1 MNTGIKFLIIASAVF
16 ASAACTREEVL
27 SPVESESIE
36 ITITAAR
43 EGYDPDTKTVTTDGY
58 SVEWCL
64 NEEISVFYA
73 NGTNGGSKFV
83 SQNTEQAAIVEFKG
97 RLEGFIAG
105 GEEFTDGK
113 YLYGVY
119 PYSTITSFKD
129 GVMTISLPS
138 NQTGAEGTFANGL
151 FPTIARAQS
160 VNLAFYNI
168 CGGVKFTL
176 SRDDITS
183 VTFKGNNGE
192 RVAGTANVIFDESE
206 KPAVLDENV
215 GSEDEITLYAPEG
228 GTFKAGKEYY
238 IVAYPA
244 ALSAGFTMTFRT
256 TGLKEGTY
264 VRESAVEIE
273 RSTFSVLEQV
283 DKNVTTWTD
292 ITSGGGGFNS
302 GVYLG
307 IMGFNQQ
314 LYPYPIYE
322 LTEGRKTALDNF
334 IDDLNMM
341 NGTLLYY
348 SVEQALNTMQST
360 QLPDNIST
368 AAIVTFTD
376 GLDQG
381 SMMMTDDYSNNT
393 EYLNALNSRIMNDSV
408 SGQPITAY
416 SIGLRGNDV
425 ADEGMFS
432 DNLRMLASAD
442 TNATEATSMEE
453 VTDRF
458 KEIAEQLSRSSYI
471 QTINLTIP
479 GQSSGTRIRFT
490 FDNVPDAVNSSLY
503 IEGTFNISTF
513 ALEDVVY
520 EGLVS
525 TSGTEVKATNVDGI
539 FVSFTFEGVQTDD
552 NTLIDSQFI
561 DEWTYVP
568 SVDIWQVNS
577 EFDKTED
584 SDIITER
591 SSAVI
596 MLVLDCSSSLG
607 DDFAVVQSNAKSFI
621 NTLYEAVSESGQ
633 PGIDDDVLYSTT
645 PVDLS
650 LAMWKDGVRYYLTE
664 EEYQKANLSDAV
676 IEGLTIVNG
685 NESFILS
692 LEDVQKDPLY
702 GSWIAMEMYQD
713 IMPTENQGMIISA
726 RWSDVNEAIKSFN
739 GSQMSSSRY
748 YYTSSTS
755 FTEDEIFTNCIHGSG
770 GSLGRTGSAPYVR
783 GAKSTGYGS
792 AIYWTDPDDL
802 KLAVSINGER
812 KLLSRE
818 EYNEWKGGIDINDM
832 EGVVVIAAGEKFI
845 VHLEDAQTDAI
856 SSIETAKKLYGS
868 IMPTSDQAFI
878 ISAKWSEI
886 NTAISDFGG
895 ARMSTSYFYYTQAT
909 SSNQY
914 YDYTYCI
921 NGGDLKRG
929 YLFETNTPPH
939 VRGVT
944 KFE

>member
-58 SVEWCL
+58 SVEWCP

-138 NQTGAEGTFANGL
+138 SQTGAEGTFANGL

-264 VRESAVEIE
+264 VSESAVEIE
-273 RSTFSVLEQV
+273 RSTFGVLEQV

-334 IDDLNMM
+334 IDGLNMM

-360 QLPDNIST
+360 LLPDNIST

-432 DNLRMLASAD
+432 DNLMKLASAD
-442 TNATEATSMEE
+442 SNAKEVASMEE
-453 VTDRF
+453 VKEKF
-458 KEIAEQLSRSSYI
+458 KEIAEQLSRSNYI

-479 GQSSGTRIRFT
+479 GQSSGTRVRFT

-513 ALEDVVY
+513 ALEGVVY

-568 SVDIWQVNS
+568 SADKWQVNS

-591 SSAVI
+591 NSAVI

-607 DDFAVVQSNAKSFI
+607 EDFETVKSSAKDFI
-621 NTLYEAVSESGQ
+621 NTLHLTLSDDDGMGGNQPPVALEPPVVTIVDQTESSFAVSWSAVDNAVFYSYILNDGKVQNTSDLFLEFTGLENGIYTLWVKSVAPAGYKYIDSEWASISVTIEESLVDIIGEW
-633 PGIDDDVLYSTT
+633 VLGNSVFKITL
-645 PVDLS
+645 DNN
-650 LAMWKDGVRYYLTE
+650 GYY
-664 EEYQKANLSDAV
+664 V
-676 IEGLTIVNG
+676 IEEPFFGDSWEGTRVSNTLTLNSTSG
-685 NESFILS
+685 NIFNIGDPFGDVTATFCGYHP
-692 LEDVQKDPLY
+692 EDGGD
-702 GSWIAMEMYQD
+702 GSYKLWPEEPCVFD
-713 IMPTENQGMIISA
+713 
-726 RWSDVNEAIKSFN
+726 F
-739 GSQMSSSRY
+739 
-748 YYTSSTS
+748 TSSTITTVNGVFIGFNNPADGEWYCWS
-755 FTEDEIFTNCIHGSG
+755 
-770 GSLGRTGSAPYVR
+770 
-783 GAKSTGYGS
+783 GS
-792 AIYWTDPDDL
+792 AID
-802 KLAVSINGER
+802 
-812 KLLSRE
+812 
-818 EYNEWKGGIDINDM
+818 
-832 EGVVVIAAGEKFI
+832 AGT
-845 VHLEDAQTDAI
+845 V
-856 SSIETAKKLYGS
+856 GS
-868 IMPTSDQAFI
+868 
-878 ISAKWSEI
+878 
-886 NTAISDFGG
+886 
-895 ARMSTSYFYYTQAT
+895 
-909 SSNQY
+909 
-914 YDYTYCI
+914 
-921 NGGDLKRG
+921 KR
-929 YLFETNTPPH
+929 
-939 VRGVT
+939 
-944 KFE
+944 

>member
-692 LEDVQKDPLY
+692 LEDVQMDPLY

-713 IMPTENQGMIISA
+713 IMPTENQGIIISA

-739 GSQMSSSRY
+739 GSYMSSSRY